1 MVAFKMSPRFA
12 APSQNFEKNMSG
24 DAMRNCLSSE
34 QENVGSNMSR
44 PQQPKQVALP
54 MFGGSGQQF
63 AQPFAQPE
71 YPKPGS
77 EATCD
82 SCGTVVTR
90 FFHCQD
96 CQEDVGGLFD
106 LCPGCWYAHRCRQSH
121 RALLASP
128 LSYAHM
134 MCYP

>member
-1 MVAFKMSPRFA
+1 MHHDIEIPVVFRI
-12 APSQNFEKNMSG
+12 
-24 DAMRNCLSSE
+24 
-34 QENVGSNMSR
+34 
-44 PQQPKQVALP
+44 QQ
-54 MFGGSGQQF
+54 FGQPFGQQF